1 MKKRL
6 VLLFYLLIGFS
17 ATSHALGVDTACLFS
32 PEKSSPTLQDNPF
45 LLSRLFQQLGNAI
58 SEIIRYPFEASPHF
72 YYKWWFLMAAVF
84 FTGLFLRLLFEKS
97 SHFNKKYAQNFAKTS
112 ESVEEI
118 KTYFL
123 FIGIISLLIETLNII
138 LKTREFSELLPK
150 FLFGTVCLS
159 IYFLSR
165 KNNIYNDYLQ
175 PLFVTLFT
183 FYSAAMIYKI
193 GTFPFDLINYSQ
205 VLILLFFS
213 YNVFR
218 EIKHYLIF
226 ISCFFIILVILLLSK
241 VVDPQPLIVLIESG
255 LVILLINNAR
265 RITILNTSDRILFSN
280 NIINNS
286 NSISVAFDNE
296 GKLTFCSNSMEKIL
310 GYTPEEV
317 LGGNYLDLTEEGTH
331 SNVDYNS
338 IYTPDKTYIRKL
350 KCKDGHYKYIQWT
363 DQKYNGNLFIANGQ
377 DITDKIL
384 AEEQYKNLIQASS
397 DFIYEMDKYGNCIF
411 INQFSETILGYSNP
425 ELLGKNFRFMIIAE
439 YLKTVEEHYSHIP
452 QGRNYFDT
460 IEFPVLKKNG
470 EELWL
475 SQSVTI
481 NRNELGKIVGFSAIA
496 KDISVAKKTEKEE
509 AIRHARV
516 DELTSISNRL
526 STLNFLTFD
535 SSFELIQHIAN
546 ETAMGLLIERVS
558 LWYNFE
564 DYIELFTININSE
577 NNTVEER
584 RFYKKDIPFY
594 FNMIEK
600 LPIFVVSDAQRNPQ
614 IDELRDYLE
623 EFKIKSILHFPLYV
637 LGKLSAITF
646 FESVKSIKI
655 WTDEEINFAKTVSDI
670 IALAIET
677 FKRKGAEELIV
688 YKSEILTSI
697 AKTTE
702 KLLKINS
709 IREIFSESLGYI
721 GESTKVDRLSFFEN
735 NPQTQTL
742 SQKFEWSS
750 TEDLKEIDNPYFQ
763 NIPHSAIKEFIESI
777 TGKRPYVGIV
787 KDLPESDFRTLLKEQ
802 KILSVLILP
811 LFIKDV
817 FYGYIGFDD
826 CTHERVWSADEIN
839 ILQTLAN
846 NISITIERINNENTI
861 KESEEKFRLLAN
873 NIPATV
879 YLVKYNPD
887 RTKIYLNDEIETLT
901 GYSKSDFM
909 NNFISMYDLYHPEDR
924 ERVRNEI
931 ESAIN
936 QGKPF
941 HISAKLIRKNG
952 EIVWIEEYG
961 EAIVINNEIT
971 YIEGVIIDGTE
982 HKQAEVAFKEKEL
995 AQEANRAKSQ
1005 FLANMSHEI
1014 RTPLNGI
1021 IGFSN
1026 LLLKTK
1032 LTSIQE
1038 QFMVTVA
1045 QSADSLLG
1053 IVNDILD
1060 LSKIE
1065 AGKLELDI
1073 TKTHVN
1079 NTIDQVTD
1087 MVKYSAHEKN
1097 LELIININ
1105 EDIPTYIWVDEV
1117 RLKQIL
1123 VNLLGNAIKFT
1134 SEGEIELGIQCKK
1147 INEETSKMKFY
1158 VRDTG
1163 IGIKPENRQKIFE
1176 AFLQEDNST
1185 TRKYG
1190 GTGLGLP
1197 ISNSLLSLMKSKLQ
1211 IEDQP
1216 GGGTLFFFEIKVKSE
1231 IGSRRALKDNNIK
1244 KALLLEDNSTN
1255 AAVLKRMAQ
1264 HYNIDCTV
1272 VDNIES
1278 TIKEVEVHPDYDII
1292 ALDYEHIGQSGL
1304 KMLLDIKNI
1313 ASKPVILM
1321 QNSNAS
1327 EVDFSTKTNLIP
1339 IVKPLKMSILYN
1351 ALIEL
1356 NHSDEEKEIVKK
1368 LKTKQNHTTKEK
1380 IKILIAE
1387 DNKINMLLTKTLV
1400 KKIMPKA
1407 TILEAVNGQEAIK
1420 MYKEH
1425 EPEMILM
1432 DIQMPVMNGYEATTA
1447 IRALS
1452 QKCIIIALTAGII
1465 NEEREVCI
1473 NLGMNDYITKPI
1485 SRQTLETALIKW
1497 VKTIKK

>member
-1 MKKRL
+1 MKERL
-6 VLLFYLLIGFS
+6 VLFFHLLFGFS
-17 ATSHALGVDTACLFS
+17 AKSHALGVDLISHFITEAAFS
-32 PEKSSPTLQDNPF
+32 THSQPF
-45 LLSRLFQQLGNAI
+45 LISRLLQQLGNAI
-58 SEIIRYPFEASPHF
+58 VKIISYPFEASPHF

-84 FTGLFLRLLFEKS
+84 FIALFLRLLFEKS
-97 SHFNKKYAQNFAKTS
+97 YRFNKNYAQNHIKTI
-112 ESVEEI
+112 ESIEEI

-123 FIGIISLLIETLNII
+123 FIGIISLLIEILNSTLQI
-138 LKTREFSELLPK
+138 REFSELLPK
-150 FLFGTVCLS
+150 SLFGIVCLS

-165 KNNIYNDYLQ
+165 KNHAYDDYLQ

-193 GTFPFDLINYSQ
+193 AAFPFDLINYSQ

-218 EIKHYLIF
+218 EIKHYLVF
-226 ISCFFIILVILLLSK
+226 ISCFFTILVILLFSK
-241 VVDPQPLIVLIESG
+241 IVDAQPLIVLIESG
-255 LVILLINNAR
+255 MVILLINNAR
-265 RITILNTSDRILFSN
+265 RIAILNTSDRILFSN
-280 NIINNS
+280 NIINNL

-296 GKLTFCSNSMEKIL
+296 GKLTFCSNSIEKIM
-310 GYTPEEV
+310 GFKPEEI
-317 LGGNYLDLTEEGTH
+317 LGKNFLDLTQEGIH
-331 SNVDYNS
+331 DKVDYNS
-338 IYTPDKTYIRKL
+338 IYIPDKTYIRKL

-425 ELLGKNFRFMIIAE
+425 ELLGKNFRFMIVPE
-439 YLKTVEEHYSHIP
+439 YLKAVEEHYSHIP

-475 SQSVTI
+475 SQSTTI
-481 NRNELGKIVGFSAIA
+481 NRNELGKIIGFSAIA
-496 KDISVAKKTEKEE
+496 KDITLAKKAEKEE
-509 AIRHARV
+509 AIRHTRI
-516 DELTSISNRL
+516 DELTSLSNKL

-546 ETAMGLLIERVS
+546 ETAIGLQIERVS
-558 LWYNFE
+558 LWCNFD
-564 DYIELFTININSE
+564 DYIELLTINVN
-577 NNTVEER
+577 NPYNTVEER
-584 RFYKKDIPFY
+584 KFYKKDMAYY

-600 LPIFVVSDAQRNPQ
+600 LPIFVASDAQHNPQ
-614 IDELRDYLE
+614 IGELRDYLD
-623 EFKIKSILHFPLYV
+623 EFKIKSLLHFPLYV
-637 LGKLSAITF
+637 LGQLSAITF
-646 FESVKSIKI
+646 FETTRAIKI
-655 WTDEEINFAKTVSDI
+655 WTDEEINFAKTISDI

-709 IREIFSESLGYI
+709 IKEIFSESLGYI

-750 TEDLKEIDNPYFQ
+750 TDNLKEIDNPNFQ
-763 NIPHSAIKEFIESI
+763 NIPHSAIKEFITS
-777 TGKRPYVGIV
+777 TTSKSPYIAIV
-787 KDLPESDFRTLLKEQ
+787 KDLPESNFQTFLLEQ
-802 KILSVLILP
+802 KILSVLILS

-826 CTHERVWSADEIN
+826 CTRERVWSADEIN

-846 NISITIERINNENTI
+846 NITVTIERINNENTI

-879 YLVKYNPD
+879 YLVKYNEE

-901 GYSKSDFM
+901 GYSKSDFL
-909 NNFISMYDLYHPEDR
+909 NNSISIFNLYHPEDR
-924 ERVRNEI
+924 ERARAEI
-931 ESAIN
+931 ETAIN
-936 QGKPF
+936 QGKSF
-941 HISAKLIRKNG
+941 HISCRLIQKNG
-952 EIVWIEEYG
+952 ETVWIEEYG

-971 YIEGVIIDGTE
+971 YIEGVIIDATE

-995 AQEANRAKSQ
+995 AEEANRAKSQ

-1073 TKTHVN
+1073 TKANIN
-1079 NTIDQVTD
+1079 NMIDQVAD

-1097 LELIININ
+1097 LELIINLN
-1105 EDIPTYIWVDEV
+1105 DDIPAHIWVDEI

-1134 SEGEIELGIQCKK
+1134 SEGEIELGVTCKK
-1147 INEETSKMKFY
+1147 ITENTSKMKFY

-1163 IGIKPENRQKIFE
+1163 IGIKPENRKKIFE

-1216 GGGTLFFFEIKVKSE
+1216 QGGTLFFFEIKIKSE
-1231 IGSRRALKDNNIK
+1231 MGSRRVLKDNLIK
-1244 KALLLEDNSTN
+1244 KVLLLEDNLAN
-1255 AAVLKRMAQ
+1255 ADVLKRMAQ
-1264 HYNIDCTV
+1264 RYNIACTV
-1272 VDNIES
+1272 VKDIES
-1278 TIKEVEVHPDYDII
+1278 TIKEIELNPNFDII
-1292 ALDYEHIGQSGL
+1292 TLDYELIGQSGL
-1304 KMLLDIKNI
+1304 KTLLEVTNI
-1313 ASKPVILM
+1313 ASRPIILM

-1327 EVDFSTKTNLIP
+1327 EIDLSTKTNIIT
-1339 IVKPLKMSILYN
+1339 IVKPLKTSILYN
-1351 ALIEL
+1351 VLTEL
-1356 NHSDEEKEIVKK
+1356 SQSNTEKGITKK
-1368 LKTKQNHTTKEK
+1368 LKDKQSHSTREK

-1407 TILEAVNGQEAIK
+1407 TILEAVNGQESIK

-1452 QKCIIIALTAGII
+1452 KDCIIIALTAGII